1 MLEELKK
8 KAIVKID
15 SHGAFG
21 EYEAFYKLDP
31 DKFAE
36 LLIKE
41 CCTIMEE
48 HNSSILAEIVKER
61 LGIK

>member
-8 KAIVKID
+8 KATVKID

-21 EYEAFYKLDP
+21 EYEAVYRLDP

-36 LLIKE
+36 LIIKE

-48 HNSSILAEIVKER
+48 HNSFILAEIVKER